1 MSEEQTRSGFAKL
14 GGRAL
19 MGRMHDQ
26 VDELARLGSRSD
38 GTPPPGNR

>member
-1 MSEEQTRSGFAKL
+1 MSEEQTRSGFAEL

-26 VDELARLGSRSD
+26 VDELAGSSRSD